1 MSSPRLTGRLA
12 LAMTLSRARGLVLAL
27 ILALALAPAA
37 RAAAATNAAGAA
49 PAATGSGGAYQVEI
63 VIFRAVEAPT
73 GEDLSA
79 PAEGRG
85 FNRQIDSGA
94 TPPVVY
100 RTLEASQ
107 MQLGGIAARLRSS
120 GGWRVLAHAGWVQ
133 SATDW
138 PRHAGI
144 TLDQLGIN
152 VPGLTGSVYVE
163 RGQFLHLGF
172 NLHLGENPTWSLSEL
187 RKVRF
192 NEKNYFDH
200 PGFGVIAIV
209 SPASRNPG

>member
-1 MSSPRLTGRLA
+1 MSSPCLTSRRALA
-12 LAMTLSRARGLVLAL
+12 LTLSLVLG
-27 ILALALAPAA
+27 LALAPAA
-37 RAAAATNAAGAA
+37 RAAGATNAAGAA
-49 PAATGSGGAYQVEI
+49 PAATGNGGAYQVEI

-85 FNRQIDSGA
+85 FNRQIDNGA

-107 MQLGGIAARLRSS
+107 MQLGGFAARLRSS

-144 TLDQLGIN
+144 ALDQLGIN

-209 SPASRNPG
+209 SPASRG